1 MEKSINTVFKCAYYG
16 YMIIPLFLVIAG
28 TYSYFSVL
36 NTLGEVPVYNTQL
49 YNLAKQKG
57 VTINILPYEYG
68 KILVYLIMFGVYSF
82 LFFILSNYG
91 LHLVTDKIVFYKK
104 LAVILLIEYV
114 IFFFVN
120 ALDPFGGWY
129 MRFIL
134 D

>member
-1 MEKSINTVFKCAYYG
+1 
-16 YMIIPLFLVIAG
+16 MIIPLFLVIAG